1 MEKFLKK
8 EKYFSNKKLIP
19 YNINLD
25 TDKYLKNND
34 YITKFSVPSIG
45 LEKYK
50 NKYLPSIEQYLKG
63 LSNQIISKKKEVEE
77 GKQKEK
83 DEYNYFLRKNMI
95 KANNDYE
102 SKYLIEQQKK
112 KEFLKENQRLMELK
126 KNQKILDKSTD
137 IALEQ
142 KRLKLVEE
150 KEKIELE
157 NQKNKKYRI
166 KRELMEKLDEQI
178 KLKRNKSFDMRSLGK
193 ETIIDNTIYR
203 EKRDNEQFGRCFKC
217 LKLLRKNQICPKEE
231 YELIKKTEIQNQ
243 ETLNKMLN
251 KN

>member
-243 ETLNKMLN
+243 ET
-251 KN
+251 

>member
-142 KRLKLVEE
+142 KRLKLAEE

>member
-102 SKYLIEQQKK
+102 
-112 KEFLKENQRLMELK
+112 
-126 KNQKILDKSTD
+126 
-137 IALEQ
+137 
-142 KRLKLVEE
+142 
-150 KEKIELE
+150 
-157 NQKNKKYRI
+157 
-166 KRELMEKLDEQI
+166 
-178 KLKRNKSFDMRSLGK
+178 
-193 ETIIDNTIYR
+193 
-203 EKRDNEQFGRCFKC
+203 
-217 LKLLRKNQICPKEE
+217 
-231 YELIKKTEIQNQ
+231 
-243 ETLNKMLN
+243 
-251 KN
+251 

>member
-217 LKLLRKNQICPKEE
+217 FKLLRKNQICPKEE

-243 ETLNKMLN
+243 ETLIKMLN